1 MTSSGPNCQ
10 RYNFTHMFDFVD
22 LRGKLPEK
30 EYKKGSIMYLIE
42 NHPDFSKFCYIIK
55 LAVMDD
61 VLDNLQANFTLF
73 VPSDSELK
81 YRSVPE
87 DFYVNMDQGTA
98 RHIVLSS
105 LLDSRIPSVLIKD
118 SPATYFI
125 TKDPPNRLF
134 ITNINDNTRINN
146 LFNVIHFDIVCNNG
160 IIHVVNGLIEPLQL

>member
-1 MTSSGPNCQ
+1 MTSTGPNSQ

-22 LRGKLPEK
+22 LKGKFPEK
-30 EYKKGSIMYLIE
+30 KYKKGSIMYLIE

-55 LAVMDD
+55 LAVMDN
-61 VLDNLQANFTLF
+61 VLDNLQADFTLF
-73 VPSDSELK
+73 VSSDSELK
-81 YRSVPE
+81 YRNIPE

-105 LLDSRIPSVLIKD
+105 LLDSRIPSEIIKD

-146 LFNVIHFDIVCNNG
+146 SFSVIHFDIVCNNG
-160 IIHVVNGLIEPLQL
+160 IIHVVDGLNKPLQL

>member
-1 MTSSGPNCQ
+1 MTSIGPNCQ

-22 LRGKLPEK
+22 LRGKFPQK
-30 EYKKGSIMYLIE
+30 KYKTGSIMYLIE

-61 VLDNLQANFTLF
+61 VLDNLLADFTLF

-81 YRSVPE
+81 YRNITE

-105 LLDSRIPSVLIKD
+105 LLDTRIPSEILKD
-118 SPATYFI
+118 SPATYLT

-134 ITNINDNTRINN
+134 ITNINDKTRINN
-146 LFNVIHFDIVCNNG
+146 LFSVIHFDIVCNNG
-160 IIHVVNGLIEPLQL
+160 IIHVVNGMINPLQL